1 MILNQISGYVSEIY
15 HNNNNNKCEHAQ
27 KIVYIVCKI
36 MNIVF
41 KEQYINCK
49 KNFPNG
55 TFKSNLL
62 FDMAKHLGIQV
73 HFKIFE
79 KCYNM
84 HYTRG

>member
-1 MILNQISGYVSEIY
+1 
-15 HNNNNNKCEHAQ
+15 
-27 KIVYIVCKI
+27 